1 MGINNNLLFGLV
13 PPSLMF
19 KFITDTQLPNLQSA
33 GMGRY
38 AFQVSVLDSTNKMSI
53 LTYQF
58 DYNQGE
64 ESIRFDGSL
73 EV

>member
-19 KFITDTQLPNLQSA
+19 KFLTNTKSPHLQST

-38 AFQVSVLDSTNKMSI
+38 DFQVSVLDSTNKMSL

-58 DYNQGE
+58 DYNQG
-64 ESIRFDGSL
+64 
-73 EV
+73 